1 MKIIKDKGFKIYN
14 HKLSTLTTT
23 IMKQMNCNGIACYVA
38 PEVLCTE
45 ISVEQGFAQTGL
57 DWHEGGA
64 GDYDGYTNDNGTY

>member
-1 MKIIKDKGFKIYN
+1 
-14 HKLSTLTTT
+14 
-23 IMKQMNCNGIACYVA
+23 MKQMNCNGIACYVA